1 MTPQQ
6 VELVKTTWAKVEPIS
21 EQAAE
26 LFYGKLFELDPALKA
41 LFPNDMKEQGKK
53 LMQMIG
59 VAVANLHQLDQVL
72 EPVKALGE
80 RHVDY
85 QVKDEDYDTVAKALL
100 WTLETG
106 LGEAWTDDAESAW
119 TETYV
124 TLASVMK
131 DAAAAKIA
139 AA

>member
-6 VELVKTTWAKVEPIS
+6 VDLVKTTWAKVRADP

-72 EPVKALGE
+72 GTCQSSRRTTCRLPG
-80 RHVDY
+80 
-85 QVKDEDYDTVAKALL
+85 Q
-100 WTLETG
+100 G
-106 LGEAWTDDAESAW
+106 
-119 TETYV
+119 
-124 TLASVMK
+124 
-131 DAAAAKIA
+131 
-139 AA
+139 